1 MAWTLRTAVAASFVA
16 AALGAVPS
24 ATTSGGTAS
33 EPAARAVVVAE
44 LFTSEG
50 CSSCP
55 PADALL
61 RQLLSTQPIEGVE
74 IVGLGSHV
82 DYWDNLGWRDP
93 FSSALFSQRQ
103 SSYGAAVFRSGQIY
117 TPQLVVDGAL
127 ECLASDPTAV
137 RRTIL
142 EAARALKGTLSVTA
156 APVSGTGAVITIH
169 GQVPSALRRTGN
181 ADVVVAVTQDGLV
194 TRVQRGENQGRTL
207 SHSAVVRSLAPVGHL
222 SSQQFAVNLSTTLRL
237 DPGWES
243 GALRIVAF
251 VQEAAS
257 RRIIAAGSAPFLPGH
272 PDPR

>member
-1 MAWTLRTAVAASFVA
+1 MTSRVRTAVAAALVA
-16 AALGAVPS
+16 AALGGVSS
-24 ATTSGGTAS
+24 AATSGGGS
-33 EPAARAVVVAE
+33 SQLAARTMVIAE

-61 RQLLSTQPIEGVE
+61 RQLLRTQPIEGVE

-93 FSSALFSQRQ
+93 FSSPVFSQRQ
-103 SSYGAAVFRSGQIY
+103 SSYGAAVFRSRQIY

-142 EAARALKGTLSVTA
+142 EAAQALKGTMSVIV
-156 APVSGTGAVITIH
+156 APVSGPSAAITIH
-169 GQVPSALRRTGN
+169 GRLPSALRRTGN

-207 SHSAVVRSLAPVGHL
+207 THSAVVRSLASIGHL
-222 SSQQFAVNLSTTLRL
+222 GPQQSDVNLSTTLRL

-243 GALRIVAF
+243 VALRVVVF
-251 VQEAAS
+251 VQDAAS
-257 RRIIAAGSAPFLPGH
+257 RRIIAAGSAPFV
-272 PDPR
+272 PDHNDPH

>member
-1 MAWTLRTAVAASFVA
+1 MTWTMRTAVAASFVA
-16 AALGAVPS
+16 ALAAAS
-24 ATTSGGTAS
+24 TAATSGGASS
-33 EPAARAVVVAE
+33 EPAVRAVVVAE

-82 DYWDNLGWRDP
+82 DYWDHLGWRDP

-103 SSYGAAVFRSGQIY
+103 SSYGAAVFRSRQIY

-127 ECLASDPTAV
+127 ECLASDPAAV

-142 EAARALKGTLSVTA
+142 EAAKALKGTMSVTA
-156 APVSGTGAVITIH
+156 APTSGTGAALAIH
-169 GQVPSALRRTGN
+169 GQLPSARRRTGN
-181 ADVVVAVTQDGLV
+181 ADVVVAITQDGLV
-194 TRVQRGENQGRTL
+194 TRVQRGENHGRTL
-207 SHSAVVRSLAPVGHL
+207 SHSAVVRSLASVGHL
-222 SSQQFAVNLSTTLRL
+222 NPRQFDVNLSTTIRL

-243 GALRIVAF
+243 GTLRIVAF
-251 VQEAAS
+251 VQEATS
-257 RRIIAAGSAPFLPGH
+257 RRIIAAGSALLLPGH
-272 PDPR
+272 LDPR